1 MYFSFSILGR
11 SISIKFYNEKVI
23 SFSIL
28 IARKPD
34 KETYG
39 ITSRCYGGQ
48 HVIFLDYDGLKMEEI
63 EEEIMFL
70 IKEFHLSDFYIF
82 ENDRPDSYH
91 AICLDKFN
99 LYEAI
104 DIISRT
110 SADKGFKIA
119 PILFKQKRWVL
130 RVLPKGKRKKPK
142 FYGIIQSAF
151 NSLEISTAHKIFLE
165 INYNLKIKKYKYEDG
180 VKDFVE
186 VCKYNTGANV

>member
-28 IARKPD
+28 ITRKPD

-39 ITSRCYGGQ
+39 ITSRCKNGS
-48 HVIFLDYDGLKMEEI
+48 HIILLDFDGLVLEEI

-70 IKEFHLSDFYIF
+70 IKEFHLSDFLIF

-91 AICLDKFN
+91 AICLDKFT

-110 SADKGFKIA
+110 SADKGFKKA

-130 RVLPKGKRKKPK
+130 RISKKGKRKKPK
-142 FYGIIQSAF
+142 FFGIIK
-151 NSLEISTAHKIFLE
+151 SLYDKHEISTAHKKFIE
-165 INYNLKIKKYKYEDG
+165 IHYNIKLKKYKKEDG
-180 VKDFVE
+180 IEDFVE
-186 VCKYNTGANV
+186 ICFYNTGANV